1 MNLQIFEKV
10 EFGKIRILVKNGEP
24 LFVAADV
31 CRVLGLSKYRD
42 AVSRLDEDEREPV
55 EVDTLGGQQKMTAIN
70 EYGLYNLV
78 LASRK
83 PQAKA
88 FKRWI
93 THVVIPSIRKTGKY
107 EVKQTMLIEE
117 SYKPTLKYYRGIP
130 VITKIDVA
138 ILLGVDRSVIQSYIR
153 RPWFMIE
160 NVDFF
165 LLRGRE
171 LVEFRRENR
180 IRHVMTS
187 LLVLTESGVRKIYE
201 ARMEEFKEDALF
213 PKPVQLGAGKQEL
226 VLDVPV
232 NVKIQDSI
240 KVLRKKL
247 TALDVTLLR
256 ASERYYTHDRYDDAF
271 ITVIEA
277 LGADIALAAV
287 SIRDARANLISLAEE
302 H

>member
-93 THVVIPSIRKTGKY
+93 THEVIPAIRKNGKY
-107 EVKQTMLIEE
+107 EIEQQTLIEE
-117 SYKPTLKYYRGIP
+117 PYKPSLKYYRGIP
-130 VITKIDVA
+130 VVTKLDIA
-138 ILLGVDRSVIQSYIR
+138 LLLGVDRSVIQSYIR
-153 RPWFMIE
+153 RPWFMVE
-160 NVDFF
+160 NIDFF

-171 LVEFRRENR
+171 LVEFRRENG
-180 IRHVMTS
+180 IRYVITS

-201 ARMEEFKEDALF
+201 ARMEEFKEDILF
-213 PKPVQLGAGKQEL
+213 PKPVQLEAGKQEL
-226 VLDVPV
+226 VLDIPV

-240 KVLRKKL
+240 DVLRKKL

-256 ASERYYTHDRYDDAF
+256 ASERYYTHDRYDAF

-287 SIRDARANLISLAEE
+287 SIRDAKANLISLPEG